1 MRGNNCWRYWDS
13 NLRRTNTWPQCMPR
27 EVCWNQSCFLIVL
40 RFVLDISPSV
50 TSRWKLRRK
59 IIPLI
64 CRFNSL
70 PSVDQENF
78 HFFQRRSRKTSFW
91 INISK
96 SYFQR
101 LEIKLLIVFSY
112 FFWSGVTFGKK
123 AARMRFRN
131 FQTRRRRNL
140 ASNQS
145 GINQSYFCDGITFS
159 TFCDLH
165 ESKKKFLIDC
175 NFGLNA
181 TQCATLMSLITFWR
195 FLLKI
200 KIRLNDF

>member
-1 MRGNNCWRYWDS
+1 MRGKNCWRYWDS
-13 NLRRTNTWPQCMPR
+13 NPRRTNTWPQCMPR

-59 IIPLI
+59 IISLI

-78 HFFQRRSRKTSFW
+78 HFFQRRSRKTNFW

-140 ASNQS
+140 ASKV
-145 GINQSYFCDGITFS
+145 
-159 TFCDLH
+159 
-165 ESKKKFLIDC
+165 ESIKVIFAMESLFYLFVICMKVKKSFWLIAISASMP
-175 NFGLNA
+175 LNV
-181 TQCATLMSLITFWR
+181 QLWCLWSLSEDFYLKLR
-195 FLLKI
+195 FV
-200 KIRLNDF
+200 